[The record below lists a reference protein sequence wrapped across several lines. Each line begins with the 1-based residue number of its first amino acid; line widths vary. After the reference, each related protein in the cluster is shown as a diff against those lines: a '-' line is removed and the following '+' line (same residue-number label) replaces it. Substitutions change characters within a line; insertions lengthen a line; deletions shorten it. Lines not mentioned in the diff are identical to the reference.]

1 MVWGIPQAM
10 ICPPVNSMATSI
22 NLTYQIIAEQNP
34 PQMTRFNGILQKAP
48 ESPKFEPQRFSTQG

>member
-1 MVWGIPQAM
+1 M